1 MSTHDLFGLDVIVD
15 GKTSFELTPP
25 LVRFD
30 RQLFGGTGLA
40 VTTAAAQQATGRD
53 AVWATV
59 QFVGTAQEGE
69 RLDVH
74 VEEVAR
80 GGTVSQI
87 RVTASV
93 GGRLVLA
100 GLASTAR
107 ERTDGFFASFATM
120 PVVPDPNECGPLTFG
135 FAEPPPEMLARGPF
149 SIGEYRV
156 ASTDNQTRHLWVHL
170 RDRPFN
176 RVLAAY
182 IADFVP
188 SAVLQAAGKFGGGTS
203 LDNAMRFG
211 PPVPEGCEWLL
222 LESDPYFAHNGFVHG
237 AARIW
242 TPDGVLVAMASQSAI
257 ARIFGG

>member
-1 MSTHDLFGLDVIVD
+1 MSTDDLFGLDPVLD
-15 GKTSFELTPP
+15 GRTGFELTAP

-30 RQLFGGTGLA
+30 RQLFGGTGLG
-40 VTTAAAQQATGRD
+40 VTVAAAQLTTGRD

-69 RLDVH
+69 RLDVQ
-74 VEEVAR
+74 VDEVAH
-80 GGTVSQI
+80 GGTVSQL

-93 GGRLVLA
+93 GERLVLA

-107 ERTDGFFASFATM
+107 ERTEGFAATFSTM
-120 PVVPDPNECGPLTFG
+120 PIVPDPNECGPLTFG

-156 ASTDNQTRHLWVHL
+156 ASSDNQTRHLWVHL
-170 RDRPFN
+170 RDRPFD
-176 RVLAAY
+176 RVLAAFV
-182 IADFVP
+182 ADFVP

-211 PPVPEGCEWLL
+211 PPIPEDCEWLL
-222 LESDPYFAHNGFVHG
+222 LESEPYFAHNGFVHG
-237 AARIW
+237 AAKLW
-242 TPDGVLVAMASQSAI
+242 TPDGILVAMASQSAI
-257 ARIFGG
+257 ARLFGG